1 MKIATPLLL
10 SLALVCTSF
19 GEVDRSK
26 RPEPG
31 AAPEA
36 GFPPFVEKTLPNGL
50 KVFVVESKRAPLVT
64 LRLLIKSGSVN
75 DGDKSGLAGMM
86 ATLLD
91 RGTKKRTAEQF
102 AKEVD
107 FLGAR
112 FGAGVDEDATS
123 VTIGGL
129 TKYLPK
135 LIDLFTDAAFEPA
148 FPEAELAKEK
158 KKAISALVAEKQRPA
173 SLAPKLRD
181 RLIFGAH
188 PYGAFPTEASVASI
202 SRDDVVKHHAAH
214 FLANRATLAV
224 VGDVKASE
232 VMAVIEKAFGSWKAG
247 TPPPLSLPE
256 MPKADKTTIHLIDR
270 PGSVQTTLIV
280 SAPGVARNNTD
291 LVELGVVNS
300 TLGGGFSGRLFQ
312 NLREKNG
319 FTYGSSSRFSSMQ
332 TGGTF
337 SASSDVRNEVT
348 EPAAREILNEVR
360 RIRDSAIEE
369 KELKMQRDYLAGN
382 YLLSLESPTTTAA
395 RVQEMEFYGLPAD
408 YYKGYAKRVTSVTP
422 DKAQALAKKYL
433 RDEGLTIVAV
443 GEAKQVKPMLEK
455 IAPVTVYDT
464 DLKPVEPAKPEAA
477 K

>member
-1 MKIATPLLL
+1 MKLVASSLLT
-10 SLALVCTSF
+10 LALACTAF
-19 GEVDRSK
+19 GEIDRSK

-31 AAPEA
+31 PAPEA
-36 GFPPFVEKTLPNGL
+36 GFPAYVEKTLPNGL

-64 LRLLIKSGSVN
+64 LRLMFKSGAVN
-75 DGDKSGLAGMM
+75 DGEKTGLSGLMT
-86 ATLLD
+86 TLLD

-112 FGAGVDEDATS
+112 FGAAADEDATS
-123 VTIGGL
+123 VNIGGL
-129 TKYLPK
+129 VKHLPK
-135 LIDLFTDAAFEPA
+135 LIDLFTDAIFEPA

-158 KKAISALVAEKQRPA
+158 KKAISGLAAEKQRPA
-173 SLAPKLRD
+173 ALAPKLRD
-181 RLIFGAH
+181 RLIYGAH
-188 PYGAFPTEASVASI
+188 PYGAFATEATI
-202 SRDDVVKHHAAH
+202 SGITRDDVAKRHADY
-214 FLANRATLAV
+214 FLPNRATLAV
-224 VGDVKASE
+224 VGDIR
-232 VMAVIEKAFGSWKAG
+232 AVEILPLIEKAFGHWKPG
-247 TPPPLSLPE
+247 TPPPLSTPAIPAAE
-256 MPKADKTTIHLIDR
+256 KTTIHLIDR
-270 PGSVQTTLIV
+270 PGSVQTTLMV
-280 SAPGVARNNTD
+280 AAPGLPRNNPD
-291 LVELGVVNS
+291 IPELSVVMS

-319 FTYGSSSRFSSMQ
+319 FTYGAGARLATLQ
-332 TGGTF
+332 GGGVFT
-337 SASSDVRNEVT
+337 ASSDVRNEVT

-360 RIRDSAIEE
+360 RIRDAAIGDA
-369 KELKMQRDYLAGN
+369 ELKMQRDYLAGN

-395 RVQEMEFYGLPAD
+395 RVQEMEFYGLPGD
-408 YYKGYAKRVTSVTP
+408 YYKSFAKRVTSVSP
-422 DKAQALAKKYL
+422 ARAQELAKKYL